1 MCLEHRLWSSS
12 EEGPPIVKKGM
23 CITQEQAEA
32 IFCEDLKQFEKA
44 VEQSVK
50 VCLTDAQIAA
60 LVSFCYNVETQ
71 AFCKS
76 TLLKKLNNGAYES
89 VPAELQKWNKVG
101 GKAIQGLVNRRAAEA
116 GLWAKGS
123 YVCSNTQRVE
133 TKNTIGLLKI
143 ETLAPMI
150 GSCSGLGGLLVGNGP
165 LPALWF

>member
-1 MCLEHRLWSSS
+1 M
-12 EEGPPIVKKGM
+12 
-23 CITQEQAEA
+23 
-32 IFCEDLKQFEKA
+32 
-44 VEQSVK
+44 
-50 VCLTDAQIAA
+50 
-60 LVSFCYNVETQ
+60 
-71 AFCKS
+71 
-76 TLLKKLNNGAYES
+76 LKKLNNGAYES

-133 TKNTIGLLKI
+133 TKNAVGLLKI